1 LKKVY
6 RIRLALKGA
15 DIIFSVT
22 YEILEKYIA
31 FSAPKHFINHGVQEY
46 FIAEA
51 KPYQIRQPIRIG
63 FSANMLRRDIDR
75 DILIQIVEENRECI
89 FEFWGSYQ
97 NAQANIG
104 GGEDSDTKKFIELLL
119 TKKNVIM
126 HGAIPATDL
135 AVAIKKM
142 DAFLICYDVQKDQS
156 KGTNYHKVMEYLAT
170 GRVVI
175 SSNITTYRERTDL
188 VQMVAERNNNF
199 LLPLLF
205 KNVIVNIMDFNHV
218 TLQNKRILFSFD
230 NTYAQQINRIV
241 QIIYG

>member
-1 LKKVY
+1 MKKVY
-6 RIRLALKGA
+6 RIRLAVKGA
-15 DIIFSVT
+15 DIVFSVT
-22 YEILEKYIA
+22 HEMLKKYNA
-31 FSAPKHFINHGVQEY
+31 YTDPKHFINDGVQEY

-51 KPYQIRQPIRIG
+51 KPYLIGQPIRIG
-63 FSANMLRRDIDR
+63 FSANMLRKDIDR
-75 DILIQIVEENRECI
+75 DILIQIIEENRECVC
-89 FEFWGSYQ
+89 EFWGNYQ

-104 GGEDSDTKKFIELLL
+104 GREDSDTKKFIELLF

-156 KGTNYHKVMEYLAT
+156 KGTNYHKIMEYLAT

-175 SSNITTYRERTDL
+175 SSNITTYRERPNL
-188 VQMVAERNNNF
+188 IQMVAERNNNF

-218 TLQNKRILFSFD
+218 TLQNKRISLSLD
-230 NTYAQQINRIV
+230 NTYAQQINRID